1 MTDNILLADS
11 IDSVTNVIEET
22 VNAGETLIAENNPAQ
37 FLFNIIKIVQENQ
50 WIFAIILAVCGL
62 WILTI
67 LMRMRLQKKN
77 ESSITNMF
85 NKDGSKNEH
94 LGHRTYHIITPIF
107 ITITIAFFWYAIRLI

>member
-1 MTDNILLADS
+1 MKQALVNYDNILLADS

-107 ITITIAFFWYAIRLI
+107 IW